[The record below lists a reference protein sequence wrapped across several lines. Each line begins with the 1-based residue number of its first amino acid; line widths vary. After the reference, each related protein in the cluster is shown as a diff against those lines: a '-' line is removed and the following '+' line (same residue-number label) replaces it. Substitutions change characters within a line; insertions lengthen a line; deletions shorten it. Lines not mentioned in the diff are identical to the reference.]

1 MNGPATS
8 NAVLL
13 SVRQWLVAAA
23 IVLVA
28 LGVAPRAWDRVE
40 TFEPDA
46 DYRVPYEL
54 ASDYWLYSRWSR
66 HAAGRG
72 KTFVVGDSVVWGQYV
87 PRDQTLSHHLNTL
100 SGEEHFAN
108 LGLDGAHPV
117 ALAGLMRHHAN
128 SIRGSD
134 VILHCN
140 LLWLSSTK
148 RDLQTKKEVRFNHPR
163 LAPQLTT
170 AIPCYRE
177 SIEGR
182 LGVVAERTFGFLR
195 WARHLRAAFYDGMA
209 MPAWTLEHP
218 YSNPLRPPVADV
230 PAQAES
236 PEQVPWHERGLGRQR
251 FPWVPLDESLQW
263 RFFQRTLATLQGR
276 GNRVFV
282 VVGPL
287 NEHLLEA
294 QSLDT
299 FRRLRR
305 SVQRWLA
312 ANEVRDFLPVT
323 LPSNLYADT
332 SHPLGAGYAL
342 LARQILRELSA
353 SAGTP
358 RARPL
363 AGNWTRVT
371 Q

>member
-1 MNGPATS
+1 MNGQATS
-8 NAVLL
+8 NAVLF
-13 SVRQWLVAAA
+13 SARQRLAAAA

-28 LGVAPRAWDRVE
+28 LGVAPRVWDRIE
-40 TFEPDA
+40 TFEPDP

-54 ASDYWLYSRWSR
+54 ASDYWLYSRWGR

-72 KTFVVGDSVVWGQYV
+72 KTLVVGDSVVWGQYV
-87 PRDQTLSHHLNTL
+87 PRDQTLTHHLNVL
-100 SGEEHFAN
+100 AGEERFAN

-117 ALAGLMRHHAN
+117 ALAGLMRHYAKC
-128 SIRGSD
+128 IRGRD

-148 RDLQTKKEVRFNHPR
+148 RDLQSKKEVRFNHPR

-177 SIEGR
+177 SVEGR
-182 LGVVAERTFGFLR
+182 LGVVAGRTFGFLP
-195 WARHLRAAFYDGMA
+195 WARHLRITFYDGMA

-218 YSNPLRPPVADV
+218 YANPLRPAVADA
-230 PAQAES
+230 PAQAKS
-236 PEQVPWHERGLGRQR
+236 PAQLPWHERGLGRQR
-251 FPWVPLDESLQW
+251 FPWVPLAESLQW
-263 RFFQRTLATLQGR
+263 RFFQRAVATLQRR
-276 GNRVFV
+276 GNPVFV

-294 QSLDT
+294 QSLDS

-305 SVQRWLA
+305 SVQRWLEA
-312 ANEVRDFLPVT
+312 TGVCHFLPAT
-323 LPSNLYADT
+323 LPSDAYADT
-332 SHPLGAGYAL
+332 SHPLGVGYAL
-342 LARQILRELSA
+342 LAGQILPELSA
-353 SAGTP
+353 SAGG
-358 RARPL
+358 ARGRP
-363 AGNWTRVT
+363 